1 MDYDAIPSAEVV
13 AKTAAALTANNF
25 EAIVVNTKEEAL
37 AKIKELIPAGASVMN
52 GASQTLN
59 EIGYID
65 YLKSGRHGWN
75 NLHAAIVAET
85 DKAKQGLLRKQAL
98 LSDYYLGSV
107 HALSEDGQLVI
118 ASNTGSQMPH
128 IVYSSPNVIFV
139 ASAKKITPT
148 LADAIKRLE
157 EHVIPLEDERMKKA
171 YGTGTTYSKTLLYH
185 KENSAVTGRKIRI
198 ILVNEKLGF

>member
-1 MDYDAIPSAEVV
+1 MDFDSIPSAEVV

-25 EAIVVNTKEEAL
+25 EAVVVNTKEEAL
-37 AKIKELIPAGASVMN
+37 AKVKELVPAGASVMN

-59 EIGYID
+59 QIGYID
-65 YLKSGRHGWN
+65 YLKAGQHGWN
-75 NLHAAIVAET
+75 NLHAAIVAEP
-85 DKAKQGLLRKQAL
+85 DKAKQGALRRQAL

-139 ASAKKITPT
+139 VSTKKIMPT
-148 LADAIKRLE
+148 LADAIRRLE
-157 EHVIPLEDERMKKA
+157 QHVVPLEDERMRKA
-171 YGTGTTYSKTLLYH
+171 HGTGTTYSKTLIYH
-185 KENSAVTGRKIRI
+185 KENSAVTGRKIRV
-198 ILVNEKLGF
+198 ILVNEPLGF